1 MIPKILNFRLANRSL
16 RFSVTSAHC
25 QSNSLLEEIRL
36 KKSNVSILK
45 KEFDNIH
52 SSSQQQINSIDFAHI
67 CSKFLKINDL
77 KLKSNSV
84 VQQKKFGNL
93 LKEKRSTQN
102 PEKVIFN
109 FSKYVLSDC
118 EKSLLTKGLNFSI
131 PCKKLDYADY
141 LVQFELFFRD
151 IRNLDILSNEDL
163 DFVKA
168 KTKEA
173 ALSSYRSYNNN
184 VPQNLSME
192 EFTALQNLCKNKD
205 LIIQK
210 SDKGNSVVIVQRQDL
225 EKMNDILSDQKK
237 YSKVSLKDG
246 TLLDFAINQEKH
258 IDKVL
263 KKFVESKIMTEKT
276 RKSLKPVGTRPGIMY
291 GTCKVRKAS
300 VGDCLP
306 I

>member
-84 VQQKKFGNL
+84 VQQKKFCNL

-109 FSKYVLSDC
+109 FSKYVLSGC
-118 EKSLLTKGLNFSI
+118 EKSLLTKGLNFS
-131 PCKKLDYADY
+131 KKFDYADY
-141 LVQFELFFRD
+141 LAQFDLFFRD
-151 IRNLDILSNEDL
+151 IRKRHFI
-163 DFVKA
+163 
-168 KTKEA
+168 
-173 ALSSYRSYNNN
+173 
-184 VPQNLSME
+184 
-192 EFTALQNLCKNKD
+192 
-205 LIIQK
+205 
-210 SDKGNSVVIVQRQDL
+210 
-225 EKMNDILSDQKK
+225 
-237 YSKVSLKDG
+237 
-246 TLLDFAINQEKH
+246 
-258 IDKVL
+258 
-263 KKFVESKIMTEKT
+263 
-276 RKSLKPVGTRPGIMY
+276 
-291 GTCKVRKAS
+291 
-300 VGDCLP
+300 
-306 I
+306 